1 MLNVTFRV
9 HALGFHIHQI
19 LHFDLYRRYQ
29 KCVTVLQVHT
39 LDEEV
44 LEAAVTIQKLQRRR
58 SNLKGLVHKLQV
70 CIMSN
75 A

>member
-1 MLNVTFRV
+1 MYMCMHMQQV
-9 HALGFHIHQI
+9 HA
-19 LHFDLYRRYQ
+19 
-29 KCVTVLQVHT
+29 

-70 CIMSN
+70 SMLSSFQS
-75 A
+75 AHTLQELQ